1 MIIRWVGEFDNR
13 AKTRSPF
20 LPDYQSD
27 GKLVRIGRLLASYI
41 PNLHPFA
48 QGESLISPMPSLRWL
63 LRHGAATAP
72 THIKLIVGLGNP
84 GARYARSRHNVG
96 FMIAERFAR
105 AHNLKFALKRFNAEL
120 AEGNIGE
127 TRVMI
132 AKPQTFMN
140 LSGDA
145 VSKLVSFYKIALT
158 DLLVV
163 YDDLDLPLGKLR
175 LRPKGSAGGHHGME
189 SIIARLGA
197 SDFPRLRVGIGRP
210 DPDADIDHV
219 LGAFSDAELAVMEE
233 TFMRAVQAIET
244 WLRDGID
251 AAMSRFN

>member
-1 MIIRWVGEFDNR
+1 
-13 AKTRSPF
+13 
-20 LPDYQSD
+20 
-27 GKLVRIGRLLASYI
+27 
-41 PNLHPFA
+41 
-48 QGESLISPMPSLRWL
+48 
-63 LRHGAATAP
+63 
-72 THIKLIVGLGNP
+72 
-84 GARYARSRHNVG
+84 
-96 FMIAERFAR
+96 MIAEQFGRAHAWKFAR
-105 AHNLKFALKRFNAEL
+105 KRFKAEL
-120 AEGNIGE
+120 AEGNIAE

-189 SIIARLGA
+189 SIITRLGA

-210 DPDADIDHV
+210 NPDADIDHV
-219 LGAFSDAELAVMEE
+219 LGTFSDEELAVMEE
-233 TFMRAVQAIET
+233 TFARAVQAIEV

-251 AAMSRFN
+251 VAMSRFN